1 VLKIQNQ
8 QKLLGTN
15 LMGIHQQRPMVWV
28 VTSIKAHIHHY
39 VIFIEQTELG
49 WERKVV
55 LDRTFTQNRD
65 GRQYKLE
72 CGNSK
77 VYLFKDSI
85 NDMKTFS
92 QHLEYFLT

>member
-8 QKLLGTN
+8 QKLLGTR
-15 LMGIHQQRPMVWV
+15 LIGIGTNGAKEWV

-65 GRQYKLE
+65 GKQYKLE

-77 VYLFKDSI
+77 VYLFKDNI
-85 NDMKTFS
+85 DNMKTFS
-92 QHLEYFLT
+92 QHLEYFLS

>member
-1 VLKIQNQ
+1 MITIQNQ
-8 QKLLGTN
+8 QKLLGIN

-49 WERKVV
+49 WERKVL
-55 LDRTFTQNRD
+55 LDRKFTENTD

-72 CGNSK
+72 CGNK
-77 VYLFKDSI
+77 KIYLFKDTIDNMS
-85 NDMKTFS
+85 TFS
-92 QHLEYFLT
+92 RMLDYFIQ